1 MNLMSK
7 VQDARTELYEMP
19 PLLLLPVPHNK
30 KKKKKKAYFIVCQLL
45 HRPRLGIDDK
55 KLTQLLQER
64 HQLHRKR
71 ASSACETLVQ
81 VKCLNWAEFHQI
93 TEWLRWE
100 GTRGYHWA

>member
-19 PLLLLPVPHNK
+19 PLLLLPIPHNK
-30 KKKKKKAYFIVCQLL
+30 KKKTYFIVHQLL

-64 HQLHRKR
+64 HQLHGKT

-81 VKCLNWAEFHQI
+81 VKCLN
-93 TEWLRWE
+93 
-100 GTRGYHWA
+100 